1 MFFYKLKIFFL
12 RVLGYEKPLRVG
24 LLKYL
29 TLRFKT
35 FRPYYETI
43 LLESVL
49 EAKELGYKK
58 VSVLELGVAGGN
70 GIITLEKYKKK
81 IEKLTNIQ
89 IEIYGFDTGDG
100 LPQIDNRY
108 DLPFIWSTG
117 DYKNDKQELEK
128 RITSKIFYGDIKDT
142 FEDFIKTDPEKI
154 VSIFI
159 DLDLYTSTKKFL
171 NQLQKFK
178 HYLSPRVY
186 CYFDDVFH
194 PSHYINEHNG
204 ELLAIKEFNDENTD
218 IKIGK
223 SVSSFYDF
231 KFPTGT
237 EGLFMMHN
245 FFHKDY
251 FKKLGSHSNFRNSLS
266 LKDKSV
272 KKIFDF

>member
-100 LPQIDNRY
+100 LPQIDNKY
-108 DLPFIWSTG
+108 DLPFLWSTG
-117 DYKNDKQELEK
+117 DYKNDKYELEK

-142 FEDFIKTDPEKI
+142 FEDFIKTDPEKV

-159 DLDLYTSTKKFL
+159 DLDLYTSTKNFL
-171 NQLQKFK
+171 NQLPKFK

-186 CYFDDVFH
+186 CYFDDVFI
-194 PSHYINEHNG
+194 PRHYINEHNG

-245 FFHKDY
+245 FSHKDY
-251 FKKLGSHSNFRNSLS
+251 FKKLDPHSNFRNSLS

-272 KKIFDF
+272 KNLF